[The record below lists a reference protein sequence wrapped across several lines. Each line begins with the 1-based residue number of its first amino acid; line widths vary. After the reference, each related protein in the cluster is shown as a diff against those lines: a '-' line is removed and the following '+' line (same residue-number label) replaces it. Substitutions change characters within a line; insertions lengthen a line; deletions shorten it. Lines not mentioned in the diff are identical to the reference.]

1 MFSASSVSASPSDAK
16 AVHAVRGRAARIGE
30 TARVGE
36 TAGAGR
42 TGETRRAG
50 RRGRGRAALR
60 PVTALLLSGL
70 VTAATLAGT
79 GTAAADDPGRHQG
92 GAAAVLDGLKTFDSA
107 VLRMPGENGAPDR
120 TQELPAGLFEMTVD
134 GGGKLKTYCIDLH
147 NPTQDQA
154 KYLETPW
161 AETSLG
167 ANRNAG
173 KIRWI
178 LQHSYPQVDDLAAL
192 AEAAGTG
199 PLTERT
205 AAAGTQVAIW
215 RYSDGADVTASDK
228 QAEKLADWLQKR
240 ARNVTEPRASLT
252 LEPAAVSGRAG
263 ERLGPVIVR
272 TDADQVS
279 VSPPVDAAASGIS
292 VTDEKGVPVTS
303 ATDGTRLY
311 FAVPKGSADG
321 SASLTVQTTTS
332 VPVGRAFAGTT
343 RTQTQILAGSSESTV
358 SARATATW
366 AETGAAPALTAR
378 KNCAAGGVDITAAN
392 QGDEP
397 FTFELGGT
405 EHTVAAGTTETVTIP
420 VAEDQAYDFTITGPG
435 GFRKNF
441 TGVLDC
447 ATSGSVIAAE
457 ADRQSDDDTGVGTQS
472 ARRSVPASTGT
483 TTSGLEGDLAETGG
497 SSTTPMIA
505 ALAVGL
511 LVIGGGTLF
520 VLRRKEAHQHAE

>member
-1 MFSASSVSASPSDAK
+1 MFSAPAVSASPSYAQ
-16 AVHAVRGRAARIGE
+16 AGHAARGRAAR
-30 TARVGE
+30 
-36 TAGAGR
+36 
-42 TGETRRAG
+42 TGKTPG
-50 RRGRGRAALR
+50 RGRGIFR
-60 PVTALLLSGL
+60 PVAALLLSGL
-70 VTAATLAGT
+70 VTAAATLAGA
-79 GTAAADDPGRHQG
+79 GTAAADDSGRHQG
-92 GAAAVLDGLKTFDSA
+92 GAAAVLDGLKTFDNA
-107 VLRMPGENGAPDR
+107 VLRMPGENGAPAR

-134 GGGKLKTYCIDLH
+134 GGGRLKTYCIDLH
-147 NPTQDQA
+147 NPAQDQA

-199 PLTERT
+199 ALTERT

-228 QAEKLADWLQKR
+228 HAEKLADWLQKS
-240 ARNVTEPRASLT
+240 ARNAAEPRASLT

-263 ERLGPVIVR
+263 ERLGPVTVR

-279 VSPPVDAAASGIS
+279 VAPPVDAAASGIT
-292 VTDEKGVPVTS
+292 VTDEKGTPVTS
-303 ATDGTRLY
+303 ARDGARLY
-311 FAVPKGSADG
+311 FDVPEGSTDG

-366 AETGAAPALTAR
+366 SETGAAPALTAR
-378 KNCAAGGVDITAAN
+378 KNCAAGGVDLTAAN
-392 QGDEP
+392 RGDEP

-405 EHTVAAGTTETVTIP
+405 EHTVAAGATETVTIP

-447 ATSGSVIAAE
+447 ATSGSVIAAGKDLP
-457 ADRQSDDDTGVGTQS
+457 ADEDSGIGTQS
-472 ARRSVPASTGT
+472 ARDSLPASTGT
-483 TTSGLEGDLAETGG
+483 ATSGLEGDLAATGG

-505 ALAVGL
+505 ALAVGF
-511 LVIGGGTLF
+511 LVVGGGTLF
-520 VLRRKEAHQHAE
+520 VLRRKEAAGPPGA